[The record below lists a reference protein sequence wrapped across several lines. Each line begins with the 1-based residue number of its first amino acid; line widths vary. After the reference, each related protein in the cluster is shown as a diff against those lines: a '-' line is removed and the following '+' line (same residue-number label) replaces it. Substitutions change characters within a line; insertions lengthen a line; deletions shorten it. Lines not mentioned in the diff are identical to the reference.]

1 MRVRGSLFGLRD
13 SNSVFDLTSHEREGL
28 LYVFAVFGGCLEES
42 HIEVFSELLALFEG
56 DRALI
61 FEVTLVA
68 DQDA

>member
-1 MRVRGSLFGLRD
+1 
-13 SNSVFDLTSHEREGL
+13 L
-28 LYVFAVFGGCLEES
+28 LYVFAVFGRCLEES
-42 HIEVFSELLALFEG
+42 HIEVFSELLALFKG